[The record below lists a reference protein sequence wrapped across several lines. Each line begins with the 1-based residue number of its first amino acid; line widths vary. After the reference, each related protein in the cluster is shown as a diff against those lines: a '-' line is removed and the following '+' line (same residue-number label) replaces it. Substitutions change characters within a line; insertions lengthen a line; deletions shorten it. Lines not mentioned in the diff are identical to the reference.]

1 MIVYKDILAKL
12 SEAGYNTTIIRKD
25 KILSESTLT
34 KIRNNEPIRLDS
46 LELISK
52 LTSEPIEN
60 LVEFKWFVIII
71 YFPSPCIHEAW
82 GGISFYLFK
91 IPLVLK
97 IKL

>member
-1 MIVYKDILAKL
+1 MIVYKNILAKL
-12 SEAGYNTTIIRKD
+12 SEAGYNTTIIRKE

-60 LVEFKWFVIII
+60 LVEFK
-71 YFPSPCIHEAW
+71 
-82 GGISFYLFK
+82 
-91 IPLVLK
+91 
-97 IKL
+97 